1 MSSVILDSIRYV
13 IVSVAWYTYWPI
25 KAELII
31 YYDWGF
37 LITLYR
43 CLMSHS
49 FYKTKPVK
57 FIPFVFNSSNI
68 WWQVQF
74 MKLYIMQFSPFSFT
88 FNHKN
93 LRTDQQCCQTQST
106 VFPQSHRPK
115 VTPTFMK
122 IPHKHVYISTVLFS
136 ESRKENKNFEAVVGI
151 TPI

>member
-1 MSSVILDSIRYV
+1 
-13 IVSVAWYTYWPI
+13 
-25 KAELII
+25 
-31 YYDWGF
+31 
-37 LITLYR
+37 
-43 CLMSHS
+43 
-49 FYKTKPVK
+49 
-57 FIPFVFNSSNI
+57 
-68 WWQVQF
+68 